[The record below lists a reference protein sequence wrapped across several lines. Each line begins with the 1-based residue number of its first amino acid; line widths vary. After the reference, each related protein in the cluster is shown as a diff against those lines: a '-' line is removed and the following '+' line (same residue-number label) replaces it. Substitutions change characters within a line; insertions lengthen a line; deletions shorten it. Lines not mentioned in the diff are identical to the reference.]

1 MAISYN
7 PPHSEADGFSEL
19 AVKAMS
25 DYAVFAAHNNLAK
38 LQLFSHTF
46 TELNGRAGET
56 IAVPVYDLSAGTDF
70 NLTTNNYGTGVNEIG
85 GLLVTLDKHY
95 CKSVSIMDAD
105 LAFTGINWARDTAGA
120 LAERITRDINDY
132 VFGTALAGDSTTS
145 AEIQSADISGYIPD
159 TGADEKVIAK
169 LYALAEGNTSDGGKD
184 MPADKCV
191 VVLKPAQFATVLGL
205 AKYSTL
211 GSGEYIKTGVL
222 PGLFGFKGFVCS
234 PTLPTGWKGAVVL
247 DEAIG
252 VASKYLA
259 PSTAGS
265 YPQAWSA
272 TDDNG
277 FTIGF
282 RRYMD
287 LATGR
292 NNFAVEALFGAKLL
306 QPSKIIKLV

>member
-1 MAISYN
+1 M
-7 PPHSEADGFSEL
+7 
-19 AVKAMS
+19 
-25 DYAVFAAHNNLAK
+25 
-38 LQLFSHTF
+38 
-46 TELNGRAGET
+46 
-56 IAVPVYDLSAGTDF
+56 
-70 NLTTNNYGTGVNEIG
+70 
-85 GLLVTLDKHY
+85 
-95 CKSVSIMDAD
+95 
-105 LAFTGINWARDTAGA
+105 
-120 LAERITRDINDY
+120 
-132 VFGTALAGDSTTS
+132 FGTALAGDSETS

-159 TGADEKVIAK
+159 TGADEKTIAK
-169 LYALAEGNTSDGGKD
+169 LYALAEGNDDLIDNGKD
-184 MPADKCV
+184 MPVDKCV
-191 VVLKPAQFATVLGL
+191 VVLKPEQFATVLGL

-211 GSGEYIKTGVL
+211 GSGEYIRTGVL

-234 PTLPTGWKGAVVL
+234 PTLPSGWKGAVVL

-252 VASKYLA
+252 IASKYLA

-306 QPSKIIKLV
+306 QPKKIIKLV

>member
-1 MAISYN
+1 M
-7 PPHSEADGFSEL
+7 
-19 AVKAMS
+19 
-25 DYAVFAAHNNLAK
+25 
-38 LQLFSHTF
+38 
-46 TELNGRAGET
+46 
-56 IAVPVYDLSAGTDF
+56 PV
-70 NLTTNNYGTGVNEIG
+70 
-85 GLLVTLDKHY
+85 
-95 CKSVSIMDAD
+95 
-105 LAFTGINWARDTAGA
+105 
-120 LAERITRDINDY
+120 
-132 VFGTALAGDSTTS
+132 
-145 AEIQSADISGYIPD
+145 
-159 TGADEKVIAK
+159 
-169 LYALAEGNTSDGGKD
+169 
-184 MPADKCV
+184 DKCV

-234 PTLPTGWKGAVVL
+234 PTLPSGWKGAVVL
-247 DEAIG
+247 DEALG

-259 PSTAGS
+259 PMTPGA

-287 LATGR
+287 LASGR

-306 QPSKIIKLV
+306 QPKKIIKLV